1 MVFEK
6 FMENTYYEES
16 ESGGDLMAQQ
26 VRLLLLVV
34 PASQVGALL

>member
-16 ESGGDLMAQQ
+16 ASGGDLMAQQ
-26 VRLLLLVV
+26 VRLLLVV